1 MYIMNGLFLPNIT
14 GEKSRVEMRFSLGNN
29 GKIEVGAV
37 HKMLRIFLDLYLM
50 RRLN

>member
-1 MYIMNGLFLPNIT
+1 MDFIYNFDIT
-14 GEKSRVEMRFSLGNN
+14 GGKSRVEMRFSLGNN